1 MFDDDNAYICL
12 RCTMTNQRWFS
23 ICIIFIILLSI
34 ISIYSYKL
42 FADKERSVE
51 QQPMNTV
58 TSTTWVDETPNQILV
73 YDGKYENDFKE
84 IDDSY
89 SIEFILDMINNQS
102 VDVDHL
108 ETSNQVAYLD
118 VDGFII
124 NIHLIGDIV
133 YFQSEFGIK
142 RLSSTSELL
151 TILGIL

>member
-1 MFDDDNAYICL
+1 MFDDDNAYKCL

-23 ICIIFIILLSI
+23 ISFIFIIL
-34 ISIYSYKL
+34 ISLYSYNL
-42 FADKERSVE
+42 LNDKERSVD
-51 QQPMNTV
+51 QPMNTV
-58 TSTTWVDETPNQILV
+58 TSTTWVEETPNQILV
-73 YDGKYENDFKE
+73 YDEKYENDFKE